1 MTFRLESPRCAVPI
15 VTALELRALLGDVAF
30 SLLLVIAELMLL
42 SLVVQT
48 IPFYN
53 RHHVMAVCGADCNG
67 WNVEHELFIKF

>member
-1 MTFRLESPRCAVPI
+1 
-15 VTALELRALLGDVAF
+15 
-30 SLLLVIAELMLL
+30 MLL